1 MIIIDVALANFY
13 LLKDNNKNIK
23 KRCEKYAQNEVN
35 DKQYTK
41 TPDYVMI
48 VISTQKNLI
57 MLKMNVIR

>member
-35 DKQYTK
+35 DKQCTK